1 MTRELVIS
9 VLGPLTVTVAGPAA
23 NGFVSRKAQAL
34 LAYLAVESARSHTR
48 DELAGLLWPEYP
60 TASARASL
68 RSVLA
73 NVRAVVDDRDATPP
87 VFLVEHDTI
96 QLNAAHPIDVDT
108 GFFDAPLPA
117 PGRPM
122 AEISHLEAAVA
133 RVRGPFLAGFSLPD
147 SPPFE
152 EWVLVRREFYA
163 RRIAESLHFLAH
175 HYEARQEQAKALSYA
190 RQWCEADPWNEAAH
204 QLIMRL
210 LAAQGQRSLAI
221 AHFERCRQI
230 LADELEIEPSPETID
245 LAERIRRGD
254 VAVAPQA
261 SHYRPTPHTTP
272 RLLMPTVGRAREI
285 EQLTAMLADPRQR
298 LITIVGPGGA
308 GKSHLATAIAN
319 RQEEHFRDGAAIV
332 ALAGLQEADGIA
344 AAVAHA
350 LHLPLDANLSVDT
363 QLRDYLTARQ
373 MLLVLDNFEHLLD
386 GTPLVQEWL
395 HAAGALK
402 ILATSRVR
410 LNIAGEQLL
419 PLGGLPCTDDS
430 RQAGR
435 ALPGDA
441 QRSDAM
447 LLFIETAQRLRPDW
461 LADADD
467 LAHVHRI
474 CRMLDGLPLAILLAA
489 SWIQSL
495 RPAEIAAELEQGM
508 EILHSADPALPE
520 RHRSI
525 EIVFEHSWRLLSAG
539 EQQVFAQLAV
549 FHGGFTREA
558 AAAVT
563 AATLAQLHALTGK
576 FFINRNAAGRF
587 TLHELLR
594 QFAAQKH
601 SERAPE
607 PRAVQAAHA
616 THFLDDA
623 AARTHDLVGV
633 RQAEVMRAMEADAE
647 NLRSAWQWAAT
658 HDRRDLLLRSAEA
671 VGRFY
676 TLSGRY
682 REGESIFRFAADHM
696 APVPDDVEDARL
708 LARLLRWHGHFCRH
722 LGRIDA
728 ADQSLQ
734 RGLAISGSAAHAGAL
749 QREYALLRAEQG
761 MLESNHGDAQAYLAE
776 AVALLRASGDD
787 WELANCLWQWGS
799 FAVNERLSNAA
810 GHALLQES
818 LQIFQ
823 RLGDRF
829 TACTLM
835 AEIGFLAT
843 LRGNHARGAALT
855 QQALRSASELD
866 NPILIARCATS
877 LAYGHLFAGRFS
889 DAYEVLET
897 NAPLFAGLGKQVMTA
912 RVQIFRAN
920 ILLHLG
926 QYSEVLELMGTPA
939 GEVEESSN
947 TRSFRLWQVGDARL
961 ALGMAADARA
971 TLAESVA
978 IHRQTQ
984 YDERLYGVLT
994 SLGFA
999 TFALADTRAG
1009 QACLAETVAAVA
1021 DEHLSF
1027 TVVRVLLLAVQAA
1040 LTGDEVETAVEL
1052 YALAAST
1059 PHVANSRWYDRVIGE
1074 PVRAASTSLPA
1085 EAVLAAQTR
1094 GARLGLSEA
1103 LATVSRSLAVAP

>member
-9 VLGPLTVTVAGPAA
+9 VLGPLTVTMANSAV

-60 TASARASL
+60 SASARASL

-73 NVRAVVDDRDATPP
+73 NVRAVVGDRDSTPP
-87 VFLVEHDTI
+87 VFLVDPDTI
-96 QLNAAHPIDVDT
+96 QLNAAHPITVDT
-108 GFFDAPLPA
+108 GFFDTLPA
-117 PGRPM
+117 PGQPI
-122 AEISHLEAAVA
+122 AEISRMEAAVA
-133 RVRGPFLAGFSLPD
+133 RVRGPFLAGLLLPD

-163 RRIAESLHFLAH
+163 RRVAESLHFLAH

-190 RQWCEADPWNEAAH
+190 RQWCDADPWNEEAH
-204 QLIMRL
+204 QLVMRL

-230 LADELEIEPSPETID
+230 LAGELGIEPSPETLD
-245 LAERIRRGD
+245 LADRIRRGE
-254 VAVAPQA
+254 VAGAARA
-261 SHYRPTPHTTP
+261 SHYRPMPHTTP

-285 EQLTAMLADPRQR
+285 EQLSAMLADPRQR

-332 ALAGLQEADGIA
+332 ALAGLQAADGIA

-350 LHLPLDANLSVDT
+350 LHLPLDANIPVDT
-363 QLRDYLTARQ
+363 QVRDYLTARQ

-402 ILATSRVR
+402 VLATSRVR

-419 PLGGLPCTDDS
+419 PLGGLPCADDS

-435 ALPGDA
+435 APAGDA
-441 QRSDAM
+441 QLSDAM

-461 LADADD
+461 PADAVD
-467 LAHVHRI
+467 LAHVQRI
-474 CRMLDGLPLAILLAA
+474 CRLLDGMPLAILLAA

-495 RPAEIAAELEQGM
+495 RPAEIAAELEAGM
-508 EILHSADPALPE
+508 EILRSADPALPE

-525 EIVFEHSWRLLSAG
+525 ETVFEHSWRLLSAG

-563 AATLAQLHALTGK
+563 GATLAQLHALTGK

-587 TLHELLR
+587 TLHVLLR
-594 QFAAQKH
+594 QFAAHKR
-601 SERAPE
+601 SEHTSE
-607 PRAVQAAHA
+607 PRAVQTAHA
-616 THFLDDA
+616 TYYLDYA

-633 RQAEVMRAMEADAE
+633 RQAEVLRELEADAE
-647 NLRSAWQWAAT
+647 NLRSAWQWAAA
-658 HDRRDLLLRSAEA
+658 HGRRDLLLRSADA
-671 VGRFY
+671 AGRFY

-682 REGESIFRFAADHM
+682 HEGERIFRFTADRM
-696 APVPDDVEDARL
+696 APAPGEVEDTLL

-722 LGRIDA
+722 LGLIDA
-728 ADQSLQ
+728 AGQSLQ
-734 RGLAISGSAAHAGAL
+734 RGLAISGAPEHAGAL
-749 QREYALLRAEQG
+749 QREYAVLRAEQG
-761 MLESNHGDAQAYLAE
+761 MLEGNHGDAQTYLAE
-776 AVALLRASGDD
+776 AAELLRASGDD
-787 WELANCLWQWGS
+787 WDLAHTLWQWGS
-799 FAVNERLSNAA
+799 FAVNERLGNAA

-823 RLGDRF
+823 RLGDRLS
-829 TACTLM
+829 ACTLM
-835 AEIGFLAT
+835 AEIGFLAA
-843 LRGNHARGAALT
+843 LRGDYARGGALA
-855 QQALRSASELD
+855 QQALHSASELD

-877 LAYGHLFAGRFS
+877 LAYGHLFAGRFT
-889 DAYEVLET
+889 DAYEVLES
-897 NAPLFAGLGKQVMTA
+897 NASLITALGKQVMTA
-912 RVQIFRAN
+912 RLQIFRAN

-926 QYSEVLELMGTPA
+926 AYNEVLALTSAPA
-939 GEVEESSN
+939 GEVEESGN
-947 TRSFRLWQVGDARL
+947 TRSFRLWQVGDALL
-961 ALGMAADARA
+961 ALGTAADARA
-971 TLAESVA
+971 ALAESVV

-994 SLGFA
+994 SLGLA
-999 TFALADTRAG
+999 AFALGDTRAG

-1027 TVVRVLLLAVQAA
+1027 TVARVLLLAVLAA
-1040 LTGDEVETAVEL
+1040 LARDEVETAVEL

-1059 PHVANSRWYDRVIGE
+1059 PHVANSRWYDAVIGE
-1074 PVRAASTSLPA
+1074 PVRAASARLPADTVRAAQARGASLSLPEGLA
-1085 EAVLAAQTR
+1085 FVKRLVVAVQ
-1094 GARLGLSEA
+1094 
-1103 LATVSRSLAVAP
+1103 